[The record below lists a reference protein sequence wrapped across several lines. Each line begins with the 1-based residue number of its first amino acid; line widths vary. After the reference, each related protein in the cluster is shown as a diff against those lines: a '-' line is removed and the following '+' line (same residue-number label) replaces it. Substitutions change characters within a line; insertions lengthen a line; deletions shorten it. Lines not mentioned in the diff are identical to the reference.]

1 MAIILGSAHQGEFV
15 TTDQFNRIPL
25 VMLGNSGRVDG
36 TSPLNA
42 ATTVRAGNFVMRNA
56 SNELIISDGATV
68 AGMALYD
75 VTTSPLGTEIDRPLV
90 FAASGGTAQLT
101 RASGAAAVNVSG
113 VAIRS
118 AAGGTGT
125 LYALTT
131 DYTVVLATG
140 VVTHVP
146 PAGGSIVVGATN
158 FASFDYQL
166 TVAEAARET
175 NYIGSTDYVS
185 VMQSGLLPIAV
196 GAFEVMT
203 SRFDKNRTY
212 TLNGAGSILY
222 VDNTGTLTNN
232 SASAVRVGRVKGLF
246 TSASPRLWAII
257 DINGLA

>member
-42 ATTVRAGNFVMRNA
+42 AATVRAGNFVMRNA
-56 SNELIISDGATV
+56 SNELVISDGATV

-75 VTTSPLGTEIDRPLV
+75 VTTSPVGTEIDRPLV
-90 FAASGGTAQLT
+90 FASSGGTAQLT
-101 RASGAAAVNVSG
+101 RASGAAAVNVSNLG
-113 VAIRS
+113 IRS

-125 LYALTT
+125 LYTGGGT
-131 DYTVVLATG
+131 DYSVVTGTG
-140 VVTHVP
+140 VVTHVG
-146 PAGGSIVVGATN
+146 AGAIVVGATN
-158 FASFDYQL
+158 FASFDYAL

-185 VMQSGLLPIAV
+185 IMQSGLLPIAV
-196 GAFEVMT
+196 GSFEVMT
-203 SRFDKNRTY
+203 ARFDKNRTY

-222 VDNTGTLTNN
+222 VDNTGQLTNN
-232 SASAVRVGRVKGLF
+232 SSSTVRVGRVKGLF
-246 TSASPRLWAII
+246 TSATPRLWAVI